1 MLVFTYLLLLTVCAE
16 AYFEGN
22 INYNSP
28 SRRHENFGIS
38 LPKVKKRLVEDAPK
52 VVARGESPQLNFT
65 HNVASGDPLHD
76 SVILWT
82 RLAPVSNTTK
92 LNSPICLNY
101 QVFTSKAMTGPV
113 TKGTAYTSS
122 DIDFTVKVEAKGLQ
136 PFTVYYYQ
144 FESCDGSVK
153 SPVGRTKTSPG
164 PCDDVNDGIKFAV
177 YSCSNYRT
185 SFCNATH
192 GSARLLSGIRRS
204 R

>member
-1 MLVFTYLLLLTVCAE
+1 MVVLAQLLLLAVCAQ

-38 LPKVKKRLVEDAPK
+38 LPKVKKRLVQDVPK
-52 VVARGESPQLNFT
+52 IVARGGGPQLNFT
-65 HNVASGDPLHD
+65 HSVASGDPLHD

-82 RLAPVSNTTK
+82 RLAPVSNTTQ
-92 LNSPICLNY
+92 LNSPVCLNY
-101 QVFTSKAMTGPV
+101 QVSTSKAMTGPV
-113 TKGTAYTSS
+113 AKGTAYTSS
-122 DIDFTVKVEAKGLQ
+122 DIDFTVKVEATGLQ

-153 SPVGRTKTSPG
+153 SPVGRTKTSPA
-164 PCDDVNDGIKFAV
+164 PCDEVNEGIKFAV
-177 YSCSNYRT
+177 YSCSNYRIL
-185 SFCNATH
+185 SCNVTDR
-192 GSARLLSGIRRS
+192 SPRLFPGVRRP